1 MKVAYCTCGTGI
13 LLAHD
18 EGGNVLRAEAKEVSG
33 GPYKI
38 EGGTL
43 RKRMTRGGKP
53 CVGGIGLRIH
63 SCPREAEPAH
73 PLTPGAIRRTCGGC
87 GHDFEGAPTA
97 EGARCPRCNPAARS
111 RAPQR
116 RPKVDP
122 TDGYVD
128 CTGARL
134 GRAQCHE
141 CACEIIVAAHHLRPD
156 GENPVLLASTGPL
169 DTRPWRVY
177 AKIDTPDTPLAMYLG
192 DQDHRATMRNHRID
206 CPKARPVDE

>member
-1 MKVAYCTCGTGI
+1 MKVAYCKCGVGI

-18 EGGNVLRAEAKEVSG
+18 DGGNVLRAEAKEVSG

-63 SCPREAEPAH
+63 SCPREAEPPH
-73 PLTPGAIRRTCGGC
+73 PLTPGGRVGG
-87 GHDFEGAPTA
+87 
-97 EGARCPRCNPAARS
+97 PRS
-111 RAPQR
+111 IV
-116 RPKVDP
+116 VDP
-122 TDGYVD
+122 PDHFKPLQRKPKTNPTGGYVD
-128 CTGARL
+128 ATGSPL
-134 GRAQCHE
+134 GRST
-141 CACEIIVAAHHLRPD
+141 CAVCAVEIIVAAHHLRPD
-156 GENPVLLASTGPL
+156 GERPVLLASTGPL
-169 DTRPWRVY
+169 DARPWRVY

-206 CPKARPVDE
+206 CPTARPNDKD